1 MVERDVAICL
11 RKTDYSDT
19 SQIVTLFTRA
29 GGKISAIAK
38 GAKRAKSAFDGP
50 IELFSYGPVMYVRKE
65 GGQGLFTLREFSQQA
80 KFAGLRVNLHALNAG
95 LFAAE
100 LTEKLTEEGDPHEGL
115 FDNLE
120 RFLEDV
126 QVQREQVDV
135 LRRLI
140 VFELGLLREVG
151 LFPVFDRC
159 ANSGELY
166 RGKWLEVYFSSDA
179 NGILSPDSE
188 GAFVDKMLISPQ
200 TAWVLGHL
208 SEIGNAKEGV
218 LHEAERVLVYHF
230 THLLR
235 RPPKMAR
242 YFV

>member
-1 MVERDVAICL
+1 MVERDIAICL

-19 SQIVTLFTRA
+19 SQIVTLFTRG
-29 GGKISAIAK
+29 GGKVSAIAK

-50 IELFSYGPVMYVRKE
+50 IEIFSFGEVLYVRKE
-65 GGQGLFTLREFSQQA
+65 GGEGLCMLREFSQEA
-80 KFAGLRVNLHALNAG
+80 RLVGLRGNLYALNAG

-100 LTEKLTEEGDPHEGL
+100 LTKKLTEDGDPHEGL
-115 FDNLE
+115 FDSLV

-126 QVQREQVDV
+126 QTQREEPDV

-140 VFELGLLREVG
+140 VFEMTLLREAG

-159 ANSGELY
+159 ANSGEAY
-166 RGKWLEVYFSSDA
+166 HGKWPEVYFSSDA
-179 NGILSPDSE
+179 NGILSPGSE
-188 GAFVDKMLISPQ
+188 GAFVDKMLISTQ
-200 TAWVLGHL
+200 AAYLLGHL
-208 SEIGNAKEGV
+208 SEIGRAPDGV
-218 LHEAERVLVYHF
+218 LRETERILVYHF

-235 RPPKMAR
+235 KPPRMAK